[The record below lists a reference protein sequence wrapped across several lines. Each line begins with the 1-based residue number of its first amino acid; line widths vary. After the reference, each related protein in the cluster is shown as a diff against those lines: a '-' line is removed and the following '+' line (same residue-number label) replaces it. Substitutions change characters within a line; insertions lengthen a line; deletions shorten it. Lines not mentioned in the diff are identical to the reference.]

1 MIEIEEHPLLAA
13 RVLAH
18 ELPRPLSEIPA
29 GAPLEPPFER
39 SEEIRTAVRKLLR
52 HGGYRPT
59 GRGKPASEYLV
70 RAAEEG
76 GLPVINPV
84 VDALNAISLASGLP
98 MSVVDLDLLKAPF
111 SIRIAPPDASYVFNP
126 AGQAIALEG
135 LLCLYDAEG
144 PCANAV
150 KDAQRAKTRPE
161 TKRCLCVVWGT
172 HAVGEDLSDRVAE
185 CYAEALLGLGAT
197 AVELG

>member
-18 ELPRPLSEIPA
+18 ELPCPLGELPKGPA
-29 GAPLEPPFER
+29 VEPPFER

-59 GRGKPASEYLV
+59 GRGKPASEYLA

-98 MSVVDLDLLKAPF
+98 MSVVDLDLLRAPLW
-111 SIRIAPPDASYVFNP
+111 IRIAPANASYVFNP
-126 AGQAIALEG
+126 AGQSMSLEG
-135 LLCLYDAEG
+135 LLCLHDADG

-150 KDAQRAKTRPE
+150 KDSQRAKTRPE
-161 TKRCLCVVWGT
+161 TRRCLCVVWGT
-172 HAVGEDLSDRVAE
+172 RAAGEELSDRVAKF
-185 CYAEALLGLGAT
+185 YARALTDLGAKAT
-197 AVELG
+197 ELH